1 MDWLGVYEDFT
12 DLPKQEQHRLFEAI
26 KETLFPA
33 PKIHSLLNEIR
44 EAKFSA
50 GLACLHCGSHS
61 VKRNGKY
68 RGRQRYL
75 CHDCHKSFNDTTG
88 TPMAGTHKPNLWLQ
102 YFEMMIEGLTLPKIA
117 ERLNIHVSTAFY
129 WRHKILN
136 ALRSLGNGQLS
147 GIIESDETHFLE
159 SEKGRKG
166 GIPHRDARKRGRKV
180 EDENKEKRKR
190 GISKEQVSV
199 VVAYDRNGNIIC
211 QMGGRG
217 RIKAEDIDKVIGGH
231 IEASSLLCTDSATNF
246 KKFAKMK
253 GLPHEI
259 LPRGTHVS
267 KSIYHIQHVN
277 SFHSRLKRWMDRF
290 QGVATKYID
299 NYMFWF
305 RFLELHK
312 KLEHSDRQKKMLLD
326 TCRQA
331 NFMTVQQFKASVN

>member
-1 MDWLGVYEDFT
+1 MDWLNIYENFT
-12 DLPKQEQHRLFEAI
+12 DLPVKEQHRLFEAI

-33 PKIHSLLNEIR
+33 PKVQGLLGDIR
-44 EAKFSA
+44 EAKFSG
-50 GLACLHCGSHS
+50 GLACLHCGSLS

-75 CHDCHKSFNDTTG
+75 CKDCGISFNDMTG
-88 TPMAGTHKPNLWLQ
+88 TPMAGTHKPDLWIK
-102 YFEMMIEGLTLPKIA
+102 YFEMMVEGYTLPKIV
-117 ERLNIHVSTAFY
+117 ERLDIHISTAFY

-136 ALRSLGNGQLS
+136 ALRSLGNSQLN
-147 GIIESDETHFLE
+147 GIVESDETHFLE

-180 EDENKEKRKR
+180 EDERKEKRKR
-190 GISKEQVSV
+190 GISKEQVSI
-199 VVAYDRNGNIIC
+199 VVAYDRNDNIIC

-217 RIKAEDIDKVIGGH
+217 RIKAEEIDGVIGRY
-231 IEASSLLCTDSATNF
+231 IAPSSLLCTDSATNY

-253 GLPHEI
+253 GLTHEI
-259 LPRGTHVS
+259 LPRGTYVS

-277 SFHSRLKRWMDRF
+277 SFHSRLKQWMVRF

-312 KLEHSDRQKKMLLD
+312 KLDFIDRQKKLLLD
-326 TCRQA
+326 TCKRA
-331 NFMTVQQFKASVN
+331 NFTTVERLRTGA